1 MTNQPPDG
9 DTVKVNKNSSHT
21 VQKPITTRTLAGAV
35 LVLLGAVLIGIVI
48 REFRFRSAG
57 HKQLAQA
64 PKAVKPRDIPQTR
77 QVMKVPEI
85 QNTKEQL
92 PVEENVVESE
102 PPKPEPVSPPP
113 TSIANNDS
121 QRNIEVQPETAAAL
135 PDYQNPGGNDLLVK
149 EQEGRAALGL
159 IGYDPEAD
167 EVWIRIIN
175 DPSLSAHAR
184 QDLIEDLNEDGFSD
198 PHNPALDELPM
209 IKYRI
214 RLIEDLMPY
223 AMDKVNSDAFEEAHK
238 DLVNMVNRLTRQ
250 Y

>member
-1 MTNQPPDG
+1 MTNQLPDR
-9 DTVKVNKNSSHT
+9 DTVKVVKNRSHT
-21 VQKPITTRTLAGAV
+21 VQKPITTKALAGAV

-64 PKAVKPRDIPQTR
+64 PKAVKPLDIPQTR
-77 QVMKVPEI
+77 QVMKIPEI
-85 QNTKEQL
+85 QNNNEQL
-92 PVEENVVESE
+92 PVGENVVEPE

-121 QRNIEVQPETAAAL
+121 QRNIEVQPETAAA
-135 PDYQNPGGNDLLVK
+135 PQDDQNPGDNYLLVK
-149 EQEGRAALGL
+149 EQQGRSALGL

-167 EVWIRIIN
+167 EVWIGIIN
-175 DPSLSAHAR
+175 DPSLSAHTR

-198 PHNPALDELPM
+198 PHNPTLDELPM

-214 RLIEDLMPY
+214 QLIEDLMPY
-223 AMDKVNSDAFEEAHK
+223 AMDDVNRDAFEEAHK
-238 DLVNMVNRLTRQ
+238 DLVNMVDRLTRL
-250 Y
+250 